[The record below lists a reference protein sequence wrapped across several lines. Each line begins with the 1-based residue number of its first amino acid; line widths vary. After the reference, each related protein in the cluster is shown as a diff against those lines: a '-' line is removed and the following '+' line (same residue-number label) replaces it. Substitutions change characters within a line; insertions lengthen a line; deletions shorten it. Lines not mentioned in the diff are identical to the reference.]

1 MRKKIL
7 GLYDPYLDVLGGGEK
22 HILSIIKILE
32 NEYEIH
38 IFWDED
44 LSNQLSSRLN
54 IKFKNQPIFKKNIF
68 KSKKNIIE
76 KLKILKN
83 YEYFFYITDGSYFLS
98 TAKKNFVFCMIP
110 DKYLYQM
117 NILNRIKT
125 SNFKFISNSKFT
137 KDWLVKWN
145 IKSDVIY
152 PQIDDVFIKSSL
164 NSLKKEKIILS
175 VGRFFKHLHSKRQD
189 LLISCFEDLKKKDNR
204 FSDYK
209 LILAGGVKEEDKKYF
224 SLLEDG
230 YKKDKSIIFKPNISF
245 SMLLELYK
253 KSEFFWHIAGFG
265 IDEEKHPELTEHLG
279 MAPLEAMA
287 MGCVTFVY
295 NAGGIKETIKDQEN
309 GFLFNTI
316 EELINKS
323 IKVSRNPLLQNMIKN
338 KAKKSIIKNFS
349 FDSFNKTVN
358 RVVIGKN

>member
-54 IKFKNQPIFKKNIF
+54 IKFKNQPIFKSNIF

-98 TAKKNFVFCMIP
+98 TAKKNFIFCMIP

-137 KDWLVKWN
+137 KDWLTKWN

-164 NSLKKEKIILS
+164 NSLKKEKII
-175 VGRFFKHLHSKRQD
+175 
-189 LLISCFEDLKKKDNR
+189 
-204 FSDYK
+204 
-209 LILAGGVKEEDKKYF
+209 
-224 SLLEDG
+224 
-230 YKKDKSIIFKPNISF
+230 
-245 SMLLELYK
+245 
-253 KSEFFWHIAGFG
+253 
-265 IDEEKHPELTEHLG
+265 
-279 MAPLEAMA
+279 
-287 MGCVTFVY
+287 
-295 NAGGIKETIKDQEN
+295 
-309 GFLFNTI
+309 
-316 EELINKS
+316 
-323 IKVSRNPLLQNMIKN
+323 
-338 KAKKSIIKNFS
+338 
-349 FDSFNKTVN
+349 
-358 RVVIGKN
+358 IGD